1 MAVRPRAPRYESKE
15 PFEEESGTKER
26 IVIIVAL
33 VLVAALTVAD
43 LVEDRIEGATLSHL
57 VTEGVV
63 VLAATAG
70 ALYLMR
76 QLLKK
81 SHAKNRVLFAD
92 MVSARED
99 AKKWRAETASLLTGL
114 GQAIDVQFEEW
125 RLTDAEKE
133 VGLLLLKGLS
143 HKEIAEIRST
153 SEKTVRQQAAS
164 LYGKAALEGRAQ
176 LSAFFLED
184 LLLGVKTDAAA

>member
-1 MAVRPRAPRYESKE
+1 
-15 PFEEESGTKER
+15 
-26 IVIIVAL
+26 
-33 VLVAALTVAD
+33 
-43 LVEDRIEGATLSHL
+43 
-57 VTEGVV
+57 
-63 VLAATAG
+63 
-70 ALYLMR
+70 
-76 QLLKK
+76 
-81 SHAKNRVLFAD
+81 